1 MTYSVYMVL
10 NLLFNLLELAIFIEC
25 IASWIP
31 QIQGNRFVNLIHNFI
46 YPILDPFRKLQ
57 DRFIPGLPVDFSPIF
72 AFLVLNLLRGL
83 IR

>member
-1 MTYSVYMVL
+1 MIYSVYMVL

-46 YPILDPFRKLQ
+46 YPILDPFRRLQ

>member
-1 MTYSVYMVL
+1 MIYSVYMVL

-25 IASWIP
+25 IASWLP
-31 QIQGNRFVNLIHNFI
+31 QIQGNRFVNLIHSFI
-46 YPILDPFRKLQ
+46 YPILDPFRRLQ